1 MRKSTWISRIFV
13 FIAVVALSV
22 AVFAACDKNET
33 PQTPTTPVP
42 VQSITITGKPD
53 GEVDVSTGTIQL
65 GISYTPTEN
74 VEEFSVKW
82 SSNTQSVASVDAN
95 GLVTLSGAGRTT
107 ITAEVIGNASVKD
120 SFSLT
125 VTDSAVAVSSI
136 TITGRPVSDT
146 VEVGAEP
153 IQLGYTYAPDNASD
167 FAVEWYSSTSSV
179 ATVDANGLVTVH
191 GAGASEISVTVK
203 GTSVSDKFTLL
214 VGAAVV
220 EVTGVTIGNK
230 PDGNTLRAGT
240 SWTLDYTF
248 QPEEAVAFNVEWSSS
263 DPDVAT
269 VGENG
274 AVTAE
279 GAGKTTITLKV
290 AGKEISDSFEL
301 TVSAALDPLHEDFE
315 YATIVNS
322 SGSGNYSLI
331 KNNYDHVTVELT
343 SDTNEVPTGGSGTA
357 LKVST
362 TDNGYPGAQ
371 LTPSALP
378 VAGESYTLSIDLRM
392 LTGGATLYCNIN
404 VDGTTLSNPPAV
416 TLEENES
423 GKLTGTFTV
432 PETIASF
439 RLEVFAINSAAGE
452 MAFAI
457 DNIKIDIVP
466 TIEIDRPENDMVILE
481 NGTLTLTAKTN
492 IDGAS
497 IVWTSGT
504 TSVADFVDGNNV
516 LTLKEAGETVITAK
530 ITVNGQEVEDH
541 FTLKVLGTGVEL
553 VDPPTNMKIGDEQT
567 VEIVVT
573 GEIGGTLSA
582 SADPTGVVEVSV
594 SGNTLT
600 IKAVGEGTATV
611 TVGSGD
617 YEDTFTVNVTS
628 GAIVE
633 DFEGMEA
640 GSEITSDLYTIA
652 VEQSSTLSVTDSA
665 DQIPENGGSKALLV
679 SMEGRANFY
688 PGAKITPKD
697 SLTVGG
703 TYKFTLNVRSIS
715 AVTRVYM
722 KLEGNNDGPYNTNV
736 GLEVGASGTITNT
749 ITVSKAQP
757 EILIFIISAD
767 GNTETFSIDNVTI
780 EEVPSVI
787 ITGRPANDSARVDDG
802 TVQLGYEFF
811 GGASA
816 DSASWASS
824 APEVAT
830 VDAST
835 GLVTPLTAGKTTI
848 TVTAGDY
855 TASFELTATDP
866 TLIASEDFEDNFEVT
881 HEGDWVGTGEEISFS
896 SGSNSTFDMQ
906 YSETPEHIP
915 EGGSGHCLFWQPY
928 NGTNNWAG
936 LNFNGIPFEAGK
948 TYEINFLVKLVEDVA
963 SSGFYV
969 FYQIDS
975 NPNVTLATLNFD
987 GAGSTVNFSAQ
998 FTVPEGSSQVK
1009 LWLSMQTIDGGKLA
1023 LDNVTIYEI

>member
-13 FIAVVALSV
+13 FIAIVALSV

-136 TITGRPVSDT
+136 TITGRPAGDT

-153 IQLGYTYAPDNASD
+153 IQLDYTYAPDNASD

-214 VGAAVV
+214 VGAAAV

-248 QPEEAVAFNVEWSSS
+248 EPAEAVAFDVEWSSS

-269 VGENG
+269 IGENG
-274 AVTAE
+274 AVTAV

-290 AGKEISDSFEL
+290 AGKDVSDSFEL

-331 KNNYDHVTVELT
+331 KNNYDHVTVDLT
-343 SDTNEVPTGGSGTA
+343 SDTNEVPAGGSGNA

-362 TDNGYPGAQ
+362 TNGCPGAQ

-416 TLEENES
+416 TLAENES

-452 MAFAI
+452 MAFAM

-481 NGTLTLTAKTN
+481 NGTLTLTATTN

-553 VDPPTNMKIGDEQT
+553 VDPPANMKIGDEQT

-582 SADPTGVVEVSV
+582 SAGPTGVVEVSV

-611 TVGSGD
+611 TVGSVD

-640 GSEITSDLYTIA
+640 GSEITSDIYTVNTSNSA
-652 VEQSSTLSVTDSA
+652 TLSVTDKTEE
-665 DQIPENGGSKALLV
+665 IPENGGSKAVLV
-679 SMEGRANFY
+679 SFTGGAQW
-688 PGAKITPKD
+688 PGAAFTPKEN
-697 SLTVGG
+697 LVVGG
-703 TYKFTLNVRSIS
+703 RYKFTATVR
-715 AVTRVYM
+715 AVTDVGTINL
-722 KLEGNNDGPYNTNV
+722 KLEANDAAGYSTSVTLARGESKTISLEINV
-736 GLEVGASGTITNT
+736 SRQN
-749 ITVSKAQP
+749 P
-757 EILIFIISAD
+757 EILLFVSSQQDILAQF
-767 GNTETFSIDNVTI
+767 TIDNVTY

-787 ITGRPANDSARVDDG
+787 ITGRPANNSARVDDG
-802 TVQLGYEFF
+802 TVQLGYELF

-816 DSASWASS
+816 DSVTWASS

-855 TASFELTATDP
+855 TASFELTFTQP

-1023 LDNVTIYEI
+1023 LDNVSIYEI

>member
-1 MRKSTWISRIFV
+1 MRKSTWISRIFI

-53 GEVDVSTGTIQL
+53 GEVDISEGTIQL

-136 TITGRPVSDT
+136 TITGKPVSDT
-146 VEVGAEP
+146 VEVGADP

-214 VGAAVV
+214 VGEAAV
-220 EVTGVTIGNK
+220 EVTDVTIGNK
-230 PDGNTLRAGT
+230 PDGDTLRAGT
-240 SWTLDYTF
+240 SWTLTYSF
-248 QPEEAVAFNVEWSSS
+248 EPAEAVAFNVEWSSS

-269 VGENG
+269 IGENG
-274 AVTAE
+274 AVTAV
-279 GAGKTTITLKV
+279 GAGETTITLKV
-290 AGKEISDSFEL
+290 AGKEISDSFDL
-301 TVSAALDPLHEDFE
+301 TVTAALAPMYEDFE
-315 YATIVNS
+315 FVSFAGNSGSSANYTGIGPNYAAQSVSLTNVEEEIPEG
-322 SGSGNYSLI
+322 GSGN
-331 KNNYDHVTVELT
+331 
-343 SDTNEVPTGGSGTA
+343 A
-357 LKVST
+357 LKVVGSGQWGGVNMTST
-362 TDNGYPGAQ
+362 VLPKVGETYNISIDIRSLADKQLTFNCNIRVLESGTLVSPYVSLAPGA
-371 LTPSALP
+371 
-378 VAGESYTLSIDLRM
+378 
-392 LTGGATLYCNIN
+392 
-404 VDGTTLSNPPAV
+404 
-416 TLEENES
+416 S
-423 GKLTGTFTV
+423 GKITGTFTV
-432 PETIASF
+432 PEDITRFA
-439 RLEVFAINSAAGE
+439 LEIFAGE
-452 MAFAI
+452 ATTFTI

-481 NGTLTLTAKTN
+481 TGTLTLSATTN

-541 FTLKVLGTGVEL
+541 FTLKVLGTGVAL
-553 VDPPTNMKIGDEQT
+553 VDPPANMKIGDAQT

-600 IKAVGEGTATV
+600 IKAVDEGTATV

-617 YEDTFTVNVTS
+617 YEDTFTVKVTS

-640 GSEITSDLYTIA
+640 GSEITSDLYTVNTSNSA
-652 VEQSSTLSVTDSA
+652 TLSVTDNTEE
-665 DQIPENGGSKALLV
+665 IPENGGSKAVLV
-679 SMEGRANFY
+679 SFTGGAQW
-688 PGAKITPKD
+688 PGAAFTPKE
-697 SLTVGG
+697 SLVVGG
-703 TYKFTLNVRSIS
+703 RYKFTATVR
-715 AVTRVYM
+715 AVTDVGTINL
-722 KLEGNNDGPYNTNV
+722 KLEANNAAGYSTSV
-736 GLEVGASGTITNT
+736 TLAQGESKTISLEIN
-749 ITVSKAQP
+749 VSKANP
-757 EILIFIISAD
+757 EILLFVSSQQDVLAQF
-767 GNTETFSIDNVTI
+767 TIDNVTY

-787 ITGRPANDSARVDDG
+787 ITGRPANNSARVDDG
-802 TVQLGYEFF
+802 TVQLGYELF

-816 DSASWASS
+816 DSVTWASS

-835 GLVTPLTAGKTTI
+835 GLVTPLMAGKTTI

-855 TASFELTATDP
+855 SASFELTVTNP

-881 HEGDWVGTGEEISFS
+881 QDGNWIGTGEVLSFS
-896 SGSNSTFDMQ
+896 GAGYDMQ
-906 YSETPEHIP
+906 YSENPVHIP
-915 EGGSGHCLFWQPY
+915 EGGSGHCLFWQPWDGSWASL
-928 NGTNNWAG
+928 NINN
-936 LNFNGIPFEAGK
+936 IPFEAGK
-948 TYEINFLVKLVEDVA
+948 TYEINFLMKLVGHNVA
-963 SSGFYV
+963 PSGFNL
-969 FYQIDS
+969 FYQIDEGGS
-975 NPNVTLATLNFD
+975 QILKAIDIAEV
-987 GAGSTVNFSAQ
+987 GATVNFSAQ
-998 FTVPEGSSQVK
+998 LTVPEGATTVK
-1009 LWLSMQTIDGGKLA
+1009 VWISAQTTNGTQIV